1 MGTGK
6 RFLNGT
12 LTGYSPAT
20 LAVMKEAYAKGWS
33 LISHRYRGE
42 ESVEDARLRP
52 AEAIVA
58 VTPANATDADAIVR
72 MAIDLVNIEERD
84 FRPL

>member
-1 MGTGK
+1 
-6 RFLNGT
+6 
-12 LTGYSPAT
+12 
-20 LAVMKEAYAKGWS
+20 MKQAFAKSWS

-42 ESVEDARLRP
+42 ESIEDARLRL

-58 VTPANATDADAIVR
+58 VTPANASDADAIAR

-84 FRPL
+84 FRP